1 MSAEQLIDGVLSG
14 AIKVAD
20 VDPALQWGM
29 LGAGVG
35 GAGGLVKSLASGKSL
50 KEVLKSTLGGAAL
63 GGGVG
68 LSGAAGAQILG
79 AKPPQVSGVLK
90 PTKEYKGDFS
100 SSAGLGLAGAGG
112 LLAGAHAEDRR
123 DRGEALRKFIGG
135 GGTAKDL
142 FGGKEEAAF
151 EAHPDLIAELKSQGK
166 SKEEIADLLKSKN
179 VDIAMGDELIDNAR
193 RMAGPYSAKPK
204 DFSSALTGESPRIKA
219 FISRLENIARDHN
232 LSTHRVMAE
241 RILDKIRGP
250 KSVLQESERFAASP
264 RFTQFL
270 KNFKGPKGV
279 RNLAMAAGGIGL
291 GTYGLSGLG
300 EKLWGKKE

>member
-35 GAGGLVKSLASGKSL
+35 GAGGLIKSLASGKSL
-50 KEVLKSTLGGAAL
+50 KDVLKSTLGGAAL

-112 LLAGAHAEDRR
+112 LLAGAHVEDRR
-123 DRGEALRKFIGG
+123 DRGEALRKFIEG

-151 EAHPDLIAELKSQGK
+151 EAHPDLIAHLKQQGL
-166 SKEEIADLLKSKN
+166 SKDDIESLLKSRN
-179 VDIAMGDELIDNAR
+179 VDIATGDDLLQAAR
-193 RMAGPYSAKPK
+193 GGAAGAPSKPGT
-204 DFSSALTGESPRIKA
+204 FGEALKGESPLTQKFTSTLERLVNTAKA
-219 FISRLENIARDHN
+219 PE
-232 LSTHRVMAE
+232 HRVMAQ

-270 KNFKGPKGV
+270 KAFKKPK
-279 RNLAMAAGGIGL
+279 NLAMAAGGIGL